1 MKYEKLQIS
10 REIILDYVKKL
21 GYDIT
26 IDFINLCGFIIIF
39 GSTGWSLYRPGNV
52 DKGEWSLVAICSE
65 FYEQMTDYT
74 NLDAALSN
82 PGQFAIQE
90 NNKIINDILD
100 KLD

>member
-10 REIILDYVKKL
+10 REMILDYVKKL

-26 IDFINLCGFIIIF
+26 NDFINLGGFIIIF
-39 GSTGWSLYRPGNV
+39 GSTAWTLYRPGKIV
-52 DKGEWSLVAICSE
+52 QGEWSLVDIYSE
-65 FYEQMTDYT
+65 FYEQMTDYMK
-74 NLDAALSN
+74 LDAALSN
-82 PGQFAIQE
+82 PGQFVIQE

>member
-10 REIILDYVKKL
+10 REMILDYVKKL

-26 IDFINLCGFIIIF
+26 SDFINLYEFVIIF
-39 GSTGWSLYRPGNV
+39 GSTGWTLYRPGNV
-52 DKGEWSLVAICSE
+52 KQGEWSLVDICSE
-65 FYEQMTDYT
+65 FYDQMTDYMK
-74 NLDAALSN
+74 LDAALSN